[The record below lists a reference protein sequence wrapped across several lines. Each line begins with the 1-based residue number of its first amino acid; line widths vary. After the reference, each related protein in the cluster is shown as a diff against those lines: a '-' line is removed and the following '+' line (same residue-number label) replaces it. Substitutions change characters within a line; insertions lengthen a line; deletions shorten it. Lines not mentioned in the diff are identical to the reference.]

1 MRKLKLQLSETYAC
15 NLCGSF
21 AASNFV
27 FIIGN
32 FLDSFQIT
40 TKLQRS
46 SDFENVHVC
55 LRTFRPY
62 DDITKTGSC
71 QNNDFLKRIFLL
83 NSFICDTT
91 IF

>member
-21 AASNFV
+21 AVSNFV
-27 FIIGN
+27 FIIGI

-46 SDFENVHVC
+46 SDFENVHVF
-55 LRTFRPY
+55 LSTFRPY
-62 DDITKTGSC
+62 DEITKTGSC
-71 QNNDFLKRIFLL
+71 LNNDFLKRIL
-83 NSFICDTT
+83 
-91 IF
+91 